1 LRTYEAT
8 FITDPNLSEEEVD
21 NFIQQM
27 SKVAESKGAQVVK
40 VDRWGKK
47 PLAFQVGR
55 FREGIFVIL
64 TLEGGGE
71 AISEL
76 ERRFRV
82 TDFIIRFLTVR
93 IDPYHKRMEK
103 IAGKRSVKQ
112 ARRGASPTGV
122 VPEAVREE

>member
-1 LRTYEAT
+1 MRTYEAT

-27 SKVAESKGAQVVK
+27 TKVAESKNAQVVK

-47 PLAFQVGR
+47 TLAFQVGR
-55 FREGIFVIL
+55 FREGNIVIL
-64 TLEGGGE
+64 TLEGAGE

-93 IDPYHKRMEK
+93 IDPYHKRADK
-103 IAGKRSVKQ
+103 IGGKRSVKQ
-112 ARRGASPTGV
+112 ALRGV
-122 VPEAVREE
+122 VPSTATAEAVREE